1 MSPMLTHYSPP
12 LALAPYIRRYYV
24 FRAEMSAD
32 ADIRDAMIAETAFIR
47 IPLRGEWYVS
57 EGKGGDWQPAA
68 GAKLFGPNSC
78 GFPLRVVGPFT
89 ILGCSIKP
97 GGWKSLFGTS
107 AHHYTDRMVP
117 LGAVWDADATAM
129 LAALHDGQS
138 DEEMVACLD
147 GALLAQLDKIGL
159 RQPDVQ
165 MDRFETIG
173 RIDSMVRIDDAAKEI
188 GLSVRQLERRCLES
202 FGMTPKTFL
211 RRCRFLDMA
220 MAMRGLSHPSDEEL
234 SALRYFDQSH
244 LNREFR
250 RFVGM
255 TPKGFR
261 DAYTPLMTEGLRLR
275 KEGDALIFNRP
286 RF

>member
-1 MSPMLTHYSPP
+1 MLTHFPP
-12 LALAPYIRRYYV
+12 APGLEPYIRRHYV
-24 FRAEMSAD
+24 FRAEVPAD
-32 ADIRDAMIAETAFIR
+32 ADIRDAMIAETAFVR
-47 IPLRGEWYVS
+47 IPLRGDWYA
-57 EGKGGDWQPAA
+57 GKNHDGEWQPAA
-68 GAKLFGPNSC
+68 GAKLFGPNTS

-89 ILGCSIKP
+89 ILGCGVKP
-97 GGWKSLFGTS
+97 AGWKSLFSSS
-107 AHHYTDRMVP
+107 AHHYTDKMVP
-117 LGAVWDADATAM
+117 LGDVWDAEATAM
-129 LAALHDGQS
+129 LADLHDGQS
-138 DEEMVACLD
+138 DEDMVARLD
-147 GALLAQLDKIGL
+147 RALLIQLDKIGL
-159 RQPDVQ
+159 RHADAQ

-220 MAMRGLSHPSDEEL
+220 MTMRGLSHPSDEEL
-234 SALRYFDQSH
+234 TALRYFDQSH

-255 TPKGFR
+255 TPKKFR

-275 KEGDALIFNRP
+275 KEGDAKIFNRP